1 MKRDITGEILD
12 YHRMRW
18 SQEYQDSEMAVSF
31 GRDKRKI
38 KEILA
43 LAKGDDMYVKRGI
56 DELFRMKKDGTLGAN
71 PPDVLRLR
79 GWWNKVVDRLQK
91 REYDELE
98 ESF

>member
-1 MKRDITGEILD
+1 MKRDIKGELLD

-18 SQEYQDSEMAVSF
+18 SQEYPDSEMAVSI
-31 GRDKRKI
+31 GREKRALGQ
-38 KEILA
+38 ILG

-56 DELFRMKKDGTLGAN
+56 DELFRMKKDGTLGGN

-91 REYDELE
+91 REYDGLE
-98 ESF
+98 ETY